1 MICIQ
6 LLLHTLLFLGG
17 WTLESVQIIF
27 NYIVGSS
34 KTDACVARVQSGWS
48 NIIKEGGICPN
59 IEAIPLVDDHEL
71 FKTWSVHLLGSVEL
85 DTASLQSL
93 ACVLLLHYRTT
104 SQCVPGHRLHSRMKE
119 CLRMCSIIDDEEDKL
134 LQWSDSVKV
143 RFSIENGIYLPLESF
158 DDDAVVPVR
167 DIHEYMIRSE
177 TKLESNAS
185 ETRRLSIEINDMKN
199 E

>member
-1 MICIQ
+1 
-6 LLLHTLLFLGG
+6 
-17 WTLESVQIIF
+17 
-27 NYIVGSS
+27 
-34 KTDACVARVQSGWS
+34 
-48 NIIKEGGICPN
+48 
-59 IEAIPLVDDHEL
+59 
-71 FKTWSVHLLGSVEL
+71 
-85 DTASLQSL
+85 
-93 ACVLLLHYRTT
+93 
-104 SQCVPGHRLHSRMKE
+104 
-119 CLRMCSIIDDEEDKL
+119 MCSIMDDEEDKL

-143 RFSIENGIYLPLESF
+143 RFSIENGIYLPLERL

>member
-1 MICIQ
+1 
-6 LLLHTLLFLGG
+6 
-17 WTLESVQIIF
+17 VIF
-27 NYIVGSS
+27 VKRI
-34 KTDACVARVQSGWS
+34 
-48 NIIKEGGICPN
+48 
-59 IEAIPLVDDHEL
+59 H
-71 FKTWSVHLLGSVEL
+71 
-85 DTASLQSL
+85 
-93 ACVLLLHYRTT
+93 
-104 SQCVPGHRLHSRMKE
+104 
-119 CLRMCSIIDDEEDKL
+119 SIIDDEEDKL

-143 RFSIENGIYLPLESF
+143 RFSIENGIFLALESF